1 MQLAMFC
8 NSPVIQA
15 EIRTGPTDGCKAPRL
30 LQIYKHLNWAGL
42 SVYTASG
49 GTVLLPE
56 MTVEG
61 GGTIKNPLHSQKT
74 EPSETN

>member
-56 MTVEG
+56 MNYKNAVITVEG
-61 GGTIKNPLHSQKT
+61 GGGGDKKNSII
-74 EPSETN
+74 